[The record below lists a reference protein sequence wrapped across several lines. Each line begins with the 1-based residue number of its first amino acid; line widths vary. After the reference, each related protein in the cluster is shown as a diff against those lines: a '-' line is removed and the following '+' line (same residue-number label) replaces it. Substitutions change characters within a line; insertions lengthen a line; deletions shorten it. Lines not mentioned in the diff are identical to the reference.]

1 MPTLIDNG
9 VVHIES
15 NDIIDYLDETY
26 PEPSLRAAGDEDGML
41 EWLRLAASIH
51 VPAVKPYVYATK
63 MQKKLKKTAEEQE
76 KYDALQKNEELKEF
90 HAKHA
95 GASQFDEKDI
105 ARARETLE
113 ACFAKLE
120 NALEGR
126 EWMMG
131 DRFTLADISW
141 IPLHFVL
148 VGCGYPFE
156 NHPNILRWAA
166 ALRRQGE
173 LQGGYPEVVP
183 GFLESLNGRRRRN
196 RLNGPRKFLR
206 ILPTPGIGPS
216 CRPIPHTPAGS
227 AAASVRGGRPSP
239 IAPNRAWPGGIPGGG
254 ARGATTPACA
264 PAPASPRTRCAYAAP
279 CSC

>member
-1 MPTLIDNG
+1 MAVIVPTDKSVETFEGIHLYHGDISNCSMRVRMTLIEKGLPWTGHHLDLKLKENISDAYFGINPNGLVPTLIDNG

-63 MQKKLKKTAEEQE
+63 MQKKLKKTAAEQE
-76 KYDALQKNEELKEF
+76 KYDELQKNEELKKF

-95 GASQFDEKDI
+95 GGSAFGEQDI
-105 ARARETLE
+105 ARAHEILE

-126 EWMMG
+126 KWIMG

-141 IPLHFVL
+141 VPVHFVL

-156 NHPNILRWAA
+156 NYPNVSRWAA
-166 ALRRQGE
+166 AFRDR
-173 LQGGYPEVVP
+173 
-183 GFLESLNGRRRRN
+183 ESYRDG
-196 RLNGPRKFLR
+196 
-206 ILPTPGIGPS
+206 ILKWCPDFS
-216 CRPIPHTPAGS
+216 K
-227 AAASVRGGRPSP
+227 V
-239 IAPNRAWPGGIPGGG
+239 
-254 ARGATTPACA
+254 
-264 PAPASPRTRCAYAAP
+264 
-279 CSC
+279 